1 METLKAAE
9 GRRDVDR
16 EVLEVLDDQPAPG
29 DVDIVSPTTA
39 SGPTFG
45 IPEVDDPDP
54 FGVLALEK
62 IGLEIKEAGTK
73 SRPPSSMFEYN
84 PSPTSPIFGR
94 FQHRRS
100 MDTLA
105 TNSNRESYMS
115 TRSSRTRTSTDRWTQ
130 TTEMGTQTDFDTPGT
145 SPNRSDHNKRI
156 EEEDE
161 APAVVKEPEEI
172 DYTKIDLGPYS
183 SLNHS
188 QDFDGTTVN
197 GNESPGEQDTN
208 EPKEPNE
215 PPISV
220 DTSFVSGDEDDDLD
234 DDEEPVIFEA
244 ASAQATI
251 ITPTAIKA
259 RGGLVNIPKRP
270 PPPPLPPR
278 NIARSSRN
286 LTIDQGSG
294 RSPMNSPL
302 KSEFEEV
309 DLHGSNRLSADNSS
323 NRLSVGNAS
332 NRLSVDSTSNRVRT
346 PSPEKEP
353 VLEDLE
359 KTETAKATA
368 GETLEDKVEEA
379 LEEQH
384 IDHFTPAAENVPEY
398 KHFVTEFEESEP
410 AKETP
415 KIPGSLDDSDYF
427 QSLPTTPEVEY
438 K

>member
-1 METLKAAE
+1 MLMETVKAAE

-161 APAVVKEPEEI
+161 PPTVVKEPEEI

-197 GNESPGEQDTN
+197 ENESPGEQDTM
-208 EPKEPNE
+208 EPSELKEE

-220 DTSFVSGDEDDDLD
+220 DTSFVSDDEDDDLD

-244 ASAQATI
+244 ASAQATV
-251 ITPTAIKA
+251 ITPQSIKA

-278 NIARSSRN
+278 SIARSSRN

-302 KSEFEEV
+302 RSEFEEV
-309 DLHGSNRLSADNSS
+309 DLHGSNRLSTDNSS
-323 NRLSVGNAS
+323 NRLSVGNVS
-332 NRLSVDSTSNRVRT
+332 NRLSVDSTSSRRT

-353 VLEDLE
+353 ILEDLE
-359 KTETAKATA
+359 RSETAKATA
-368 GETLEDKVEEA
+368 GETLEHKVGSA

-384 IDHFTPAAENVPEY
+384 IDHITPGTENVPEY
-398 KHFVTEFEESEP
+398 KHFVTEFEESVPVREVV
-410 AKETP
+410 AQETP
-415 KIPGSLDDSDYF
+415 KIPGAF
-427 QSLPTTPEVEY
+427 
-438 K
+438 